1 MMKAVQLQNLPNF
14 TLALGIV
21 AFMTACASQPAA
33 VPETAEDA
41 VAALEAGNVVAANAE
56 GGEGDEEVVCRSEV
70 RTGTNFKRRVCRT
83 VAEWNAR
90 SAAQRG
96 VVEQRAE
103 NERDQQ
109 GVDTANGTGGTN
121 AVGL

>member
-1 MMKAVQLQNLPNF
+1 MKIIQLQALPKF
-14 TLALGIV
+14 ALALGIT
-21 AFMTACASQPAA
+21 ALMTACASQSS

-41 VAALEAGNVVAANAE
+41 VAALEAGNVVAANQE

-90 SAAQRG
+90 SAAQRS
-96 VVEQRAE
+96 VVEQRAQ
-103 NERDQQ
+103 NERGQA
-109 GVDTANGTGGTN
+109 GVDSLNSTAGTN
-121 AVGL
+121 AVGQ